1 MKNQSSG
8 KNYVFFAAG
17 VLYLHYI
24 HKGGGSLNQ
33 TGRILEE
40 VKKAVCG
47 KDRVLVWVLT
57 VLLARGHVLLED
69 IPGVGKT
76 TMALAFS
83 RALGLEYGRVQ
94 FTPDV
99 LPSDITGYSVY
110 QKETGKLVY
119 QPGAVLCNLF
129 LADELNRATSRTQS
143 ALLEAMEEGQVT
155 VDGVSHPIPQP
166 FIVFATQNPTGAAG
180 TQLLPD
186 SQMDRFT
193 VRLSIGYPAPE
204 DERNMV
210 LARQGVNPLQTVCQV
225 LSRDELIAMQDEAA
239 AVYIKTELIDY
250 IVALIDATRKHSMI
264 LRGASPRATLSLTA
278 MAKAVAYVQRRD
290 YVVPKDIQVTFPQ
303 VIAHRLLL
311 APEAGAR
318 QITPEQLLDEILHQ
332 VPSPRL

>member
-1 MKNQSSG
+1 M
-8 KNYVFFAAG
+8 
-17 VLYLHYI
+17 
-24 HKGGGSLNQ
+24 NQ
-33 TGRILEE
+33 TSRILEE

-76 TMALAFS
+76 TMELAFS
-83 RALGLEYGRVQ
+83 RALGLDYGRVQ

-110 QKETGKLVY
+110 QKESGKLVY

-193 VRLSIGYPAPE
+193 VRLSIGYPEPA
-204 DERNMV
+204 DECSMV
-210 LARQGVNPLQTVCQV
+210 LARQGVNPLQTVEQV
-225 LSRDELIAMQDEAA
+225 LSRQELVAMQDEAA
-239 AVYIKTELIDY
+239 AVYIKKELVEY
-250 IVALIDATRKHSMI
+250 IVALIGATRGHPLI

-311 APEAGAR
+311 APEADAR
-318 QITPEQLLDEILHQ
+318 QIGPEQILAEILHQ
-332 VPSPRL
+332 VPAPRL